1 MKSNFFIFIGTVE
14 KELRMQAEEIIDY
27 ISLEEDLEDL
37 EVLEDLEDHATA
49 EEDYE
54 YEIVGVVR

>member
-1 MKSNFFIFIGTVE
+1 MESKFIIFIGTVE

-27 ISLEEDLEDL
+27 ISLEEELEDL
-37 EVLEDLEDHATA
+37 EVLEDHATA

-54 YEIVGVVR
+54 YEIVGVNR

>member
-1 MKSNFFIFIGTVE
+1 MKSKFLIFTGTVE
-14 KELRMQAEEIIDY
+14 KELRMQVEEIIDY

-54 YEIVGVVR
+54 YEIVGIKR

>member
-1 MKSNFFIFIGTVE
+1 ME

-27 ISLEEDLEDL
+27 ISLEEDLED
-37 EVLEDLEDHATA
+37 HATA

-54 YEIVGVVR
+54 YEIVGVNR

>member
-1 MKSNFFIFIGTVE
+1 ME

-54 YEIVGVVR
+54 YEIVGVNR